1 MDINRKML
9 RKQKGESVGSV
20 LCATRVKA
28 ENSILL
34 GGRYRLLYCSTAIIV
49 VEGEYCGMHIIF
61 I

>member
-1 MDINRKML
+1 ML